1 MILDPFLL
9 KFSSS
14 SKVCLLWIQHSYFCA
29 IFYGGLGIF
38 INVYILYPLIP
49 SGVVQLEDTK
59 NKNTLSN
66 RT

>member
-29 IFYGGLGIF
+29 IVYGGLGIF
-38 INVYILYPLIP
+38 INKSTFYTY
-49 SGVVQLEDTK
+49 
-59 NKNTLSN
+59 
-66 RT
+66 